1 MSEYKLEYTGKKI
14 NELLGFVNGNVI
26 TGTAQMASS
35 WTDNGGSIKRNS
47 NTVELVIN
55 AIKSSSAQDGE
66 TIMTIPSEFAPDKE
80 LDFSCAI
87 FNENDYPMIGWIAV
101 MPDGVV
107 KVKNYLA
114 NNMSGRQ
121 FKGVCRFFI

>member
-1 MSEYKLEYTGKKI
+1 MSEYKLEYTGEKI

-55 AIKSSSAQDGE
+55 AIKSSSAQDSE

-80 LDFSCAI
+80 LDFSCAV
-87 FNENDYPMIGWIAV
+87 FNESDYPMIGWIAV

-114 NNMSGRQ
+114 NNKSGLQ
-121 FKGVCRFFI
+121 FKCVCRFFI

>member
-1 MSEYKLEYTGKKI
+1 MSEYKLEYTGEKI

-80 LDFSCAI
+80 LDFSCAV

-101 MPDGVV
+101 MTDGVV
-107 KVKNYLA
+107 KVKNYLS

-121 FKGVCRFFI
+121 FKCVCRFFI

>member
-1 MSEYKLEYTGKKI
+1 MSEYKLEYTGEKI

-35 WTDNGGSIKRNS
+35 WTDNGGSIKRNN

-55 AIKSSSAQDGE
+55 AIKSSSEQDGE

-80 LDFSCAI
+80 LNFSCAV

-114 NNMSGRQ
+114 NNKSGLQ
-121 FKGVCRFFI
+121 FKCVYRFFI

>member
-1 MSEYKLEYTGKKI
+1 MSEYKLEYTGEKI

-35 WTDNGGSIKRNS
+35 WTDNGSSIKRNS

-66 TIMTIPSEFAPDKE
+66 TIMIIPSEFAPDKE
-80 LDFSCAI
+80 LDFSCAV
-87 FNENDYPMIGWIAV
+87 FNESDYPMIGWIAV

-114 NNMSGRQ
+114 NNKSGLQ
-121 FKGVCRFFI
+121 FKCVCRFFI

>member
-1 MSEYKLEYTGKKI
+1 
-14 NELLGFVNGNVI
+14 
-26 TGTAQMASS
+26 MASS
-35 WTDNGGSIKRNS
+35 WTDNGSSIKRNS

-80 LDFSCAI
+80 LDFSCAV

-114 NNMSGRQ
+114 NNMSGLQ

>member
-1 MSEYKLEYTGKKI
+1 MSEYKLEYTGEKI

-26 TGTAQMASS
+26 TGTTQMASS

-66 TIMTIPSEFAPDKE
+66 TIMTIPSEFAPNKE
-80 LDFSCAI
+80 LNFSCAV
-87 FNENDYPMIGWIAV
+87 FNESDYPMIGWIAV

-114 NNMSGRQ
+114 NNKSGLQ
-121 FKGVCRFFI
+121 FKCVCKFFI